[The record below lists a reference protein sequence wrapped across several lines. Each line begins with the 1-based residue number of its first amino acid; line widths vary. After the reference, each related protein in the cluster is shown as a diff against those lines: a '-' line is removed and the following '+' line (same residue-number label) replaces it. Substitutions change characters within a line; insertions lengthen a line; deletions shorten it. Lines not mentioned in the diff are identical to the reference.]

1 MFRGSSRGGIFG
13 LALVC
18 AGASL
23 ALLALIPNLIIALV
37 MTLVLGACAGLA
49 WVTGFTTLG
58 TQVEDEVRGRTF
70 AFVQSLVRITLIS
83 VLAVAP
89 LIAAAIGTH
98 VIHLGSGV
106 VHYNGAEGT
115 LLLGGL
121 FALGIGALSYFQ
133 MRDGKGS

>member
-1 MFRGSSRGGIFG
+1 
-13 LALVC
+13 
-18 AGASL
+18 
-23 ALLALIPNLIIALV
+23 

-49 WVTGFTTLG
+49 WVIGFTTLG

-83 VLAVAP
+83 VLAIAP
-89 LIAAAIGTH
+89 LIAAAIGKRTLH
-98 VIHLGSGV
+98 IGSGV
-106 VHYNGAEGT
+106 LHYNGAEGT

-133 MRDGKGS
+133 MRDRKGS